1 MIDELINFIEKDKG
15 GEPFFAVVWFHT
27 PHLPLVA
34 GTLDQQAYSN
44 FNFFDRTY
52 YGAVSAMDREIGR
65 LRSHLTEAG
74 IADETALWFTSDNGP
89 EGLLDIKP
97 GQTQGLRE
105 RKRSLYEGGIRVP
118 GIVEWS
124 GRIKAGTRIDVPA
137 VTSDILP
144 TVVSWIGAEL
154 PPDRHL
160 DGRNLDDI
168 MSGVKTSRHSPI
180 GFESQ
185 YQMAWLDDRYKLV
198 FVPRDLNAEARKMAR
213 HSQNPATTFEFELY
227 DIVKDPGET
236 KDLATENPD
245 IIRQM
250 SSELISWRNSVADSI
265 KGPRQ

>member
-1 MIDELINFIEKDKG
+1 
-15 GEPFFAVVWFHT
+15 
-27 PHLPLVA
+27 
-34 GTLDQQAYSN
+34 
-44 FNFFDRTY
+44 
-52 YGAVSAMDREIGR
+52 
-65 LRSHLTEAG
+65 
-74 IADETALWFTSDNGP
+74 
-89 EGLLDIKP
+89 
-97 GQTQGLRE
+97 
-105 RKRSLYEGGIRVP
+105 
-118 GIVEWS
+118 VEWS
-124 GRIKAGTRIDVPA
+124 GRIEAGTRIDVPA

-198 FVPRDLNAEARKMAR
+198 FIPRDLNAEARKMAR

-236 KDLATENPD
+236 KDLATENPE

-265 KGPRQ
+265 KGPRH